1 MNPHPELVDAF
12 RKAFV
17 FICQNHPMGP
27 TNDRTP
33 AGKLID
39 ELRIPLANATPDF
52 SEQDRNEWANASL
65 FYVHAN
71 LEALSYGMPEGTTER
86 GCLREAMRKIELA
99 DTYVEKRLR
108 EEAA

>member
-17 FICQNHPMGP
+17 FICQNCPMGP
-27 TNDRTP
+27 TDNRTA

-39 ELRIPLANATPDF
+39 ELRIPLANATPDY
-52 SEQDRNEWANASL
+52 SEQDRNEWSDPVL
-65 FYVHAN
+65 FYTHAN
-71 LEALSYGMPEGTTER
+71 LEAHSYSMPEGSTER

-99 DTYVEKRLR
+99 DTYVEKRLQ
-108 EEAA
+108 EAA